1 MTKIADEIYQ
11 RVQHLPD
18 DMAREV
24 LDFVGY
30 LEIKYELSGERL
42 QSRKTT
48 PTTPGRVQENPNDVV
63 WNDLLFNQPPRYK

>member
-1 MTKIADEIYQ
+1 MKTADEIYQ

-30 LEIKYELSGERL
+30 LEIKYELSSERL
-42 QSRKTT
+42 QQRKTT
-48 PTTPGRVQENPNDVV
+48 HTPPDRIQENPNDAV

>member
-1 MTKIADEIYQ
+1 MNKTADEIYQ
-11 RVQHLPD
+11 RVQHLPE

-30 LEIKYELSGERL
+30 LEIKYELSSERL
-42 QSRKTT
+42 ENRKTVQT
-48 PTTPGRVQENPNDVV
+48 PPGHIQENPNDAV

>member
-1 MTKIADEIYQ
+1 MKTADEIYQ

-30 LEIKYELSGERL
+30 LEIKYELSSERL
-42 QSRKTT
+42 QQRKTVPT
-48 PTTPGRVQENPNDVV
+48 PPDRIRENPNDAV
-63 WNDLLFNQPPRYK
+63 WNDLLFNQPPSYK

>member
-1 MTKIADEIYQ
+1 MKIADEIYQ

-30 LEIKYELSGERL
+30 LEIKYELSNERL
-42 QSRKTT
+42 QQRKTT
-48 PTTPGRVQENPNDVV
+48 QTPPSRIQENPNDAV

>member
-1 MTKIADEIYQ
+1 MNKTADEIYQ
-11 RVQHLPD
+11 RVQHLPE

-30 LEIKYELSGERL
+30 LEIKYELSRERL
-42 QSRKTT
+42 QDRERVQA
-48 PTTPGRVQENPNDVV
+48 PPGHIQENPNDVV

>member
-1 MTKIADEIYQ
+1 MMKIADEIYQ

-30 LEIKYELSGERL
+30 LEIKYELSSERL

-48 PTTPGRVQENPNDVV
+48 HTPPSRIQENPNDVV

>member
-1 MTKIADEIYQ
+1 MKTADEIYQ
-11 RVQHLPD
+11 RVQHLPE

-30 LEIKYELSGERL
+30 LEIKYELSSERL
-42 QSRKTT
+42 RSRKTVPT
-48 PTTPGRVQENPNDVV
+48 PPPGPIQENPNDVV